1 MIDSSINNIENL
13 KKYKHI
19 HMIGI
24 GGISMSGIAEIL
36 HNFGIFVTGSDCTR
50 SKITDR
56 LSSRGIFVSIGH
68 ETNLVKNAD
77 LVVYSAAVKQNDP
90 ELIEARNRNIKIVE
104 RCDFVGYLTRIYK
117 DTIGIAGTHGKT
129 TTTSM
134 VSLCFLEAG
143 LDPTIQVGA
152 ILKQINGN
160 NRVGNSD
167 YFILESCEYVE
178 SFLKFSPKST
188 IVLNIDNDHLDY
200 FKNLDN
206 IKSAF
211 AKYVAILPYDGL
223 LVVNADDPN
232 CMALRSSSEARSV
245 TFGIKS
251 NKANFIARN
260 ITFNEN
266 GFPKFDVY
274 HNNTYYSEIKL
285 SVPGIHNVLNAL
297 ACIALCFEYGIDKFA
312 IKAALLKFTG
322 ANRRFEFVGSYQNIN
337 IYDDYA
343 HHPSEIL
350 ATAKALKNK
359 KHRQSWIVFQPHTY
373 SRTKLLLDDF
383 ANVLTNF
390 DNIIITDIYA
400 AREANSFDIS
410 SKDLVNKIKF
420 LGKDAIYMSDFD
432 DIAKYIRERA
442 CPNDVILTIGAG
454 TITELGK
461 KILR

>member
-1 MIDSSINNIENL
+1 M
-13 KKYKHI
+13 Y
-19 HMIGI
+19 
-24 GGISMSGIAEIL
+24 
-36 HNFGIFVTGSDCTR
+36 
-50 SKITDR
+50 
-56 LSSRGIFVSIGH
+56 
-68 ETNLVKNAD
+68 
-77 LVVYSAAVKQNDP
+77 
-90 ELIEARNRNIKIVE
+90 
-104 RCDFVGYLTRIYK
+104 GYITRIYK

-206 IKSAF
+206 IINAF
-211 AKYVAILPYDGL
+211 KKYVALLPYDGL

-232 CMALRSSSEARSV
+232 CLNLRSSTDAKVV
-245 TFGIKS
+245 TFAIE
-251 NKANFIARN
+251 NEKANFIARN
-260 ITFNEN
+260 IIFDDR
-266 GFPKFDVY
+266 GFAKFDVY
-274 HNNTYYSEIKL
+274 HNNSYFSEIKL

-297 ACIALCFEYGIDKFA
+297 ACIALCFEYGINKYD
-312 IKAALLKFTG
+312 IKSALLKFTG
-322 ANRRFEFVGSYQNIN
+322 ANRRFELVGSYQNID

-350 ATAKALKNK
+350 ATANALKNK
-359 KHRQSWIVFQPHTY
+359 KYRQSWIIFQPHTY
-373 SRTKLLLDDF
+373 SRTKNLLDDF
-383 ANVLTNF
+383 AKVLTNF

-400 AREANSFDIS
+400 AREANTYNIS
-410 SKDLVNKIKF
+410 SEDLVDKIHS
-420 LGKDAIYMSDFD
+420 LGKTAIYISSFD
-432 DIAKYIRERA
+432 DIAKFIRERA
-442 CPNDVILTIGAG
+442 CPHDIVLTVGAG
-454 TITELGK
+454 TVTEIGK
-461 KILR
+461 KILA

>member
-1 MIDSSINNIENL
+1 MMDSMSNNFENL
-13 KKYKHI
+13 TKYKHI

-36 HNFGIFVTGSDCTR
+36 NNFGVFVTGSDCTR

-68 ETNLVKNAD
+68 NTDLVKKAD
-77 LVVYSAAVKQNDP
+77 LVVYSAAIKQDDP
-90 ELIEARNRNIKIVE
+90 ELITARLNNIKIVE
-104 RCDFVGYLTRIYK
+104 RSDFVGYLTRIYK

-134 VSLCFLEAG
+134 VSLCFLEAV

-160 NRVGNSD
+160 NRIGNSN

-200 FKNLDN
+200 FKNIDN
-206 IKSAF
+206 IKKAF
-211 AKYVAILPYDGL
+211 SKYVALLPFDGL
-223 LVVNADDPN
+223 LVINADDEN
-232 CMALRSSSEARSV
+232 CLALRSSTEAKTI
-245 TFGIKS
+245 TFGIK
-251 NKANFIARN
+251 NEKANFVARN
-260 ITFNEN
+260 IKFDIN
-266 GFPKFDVY
+266 GFAKFDIY
-274 HNNTYYSEIKL
+274 HNNNYFFEVKL

-297 ACIALCFEYGIDKFA
+297 ACIALCIEYGIDKYT
-312 IKAALLKFTG
+312 IKSALAKFTG
-322 ANRRFEFVGSYQNIN
+322 ANRRFELVGSYDGIN
-337 IYDDYA
+337 VYDDYA

-350 ATAKALKNK
+350 ATANALKNK
-359 KHRQSWIVFQPHTY
+359 QYRQSWIVFQPHTY

-400 AREANSFDIS
+400 ARETNMYNIS
-410 SKDLVNKIKF
+410 SKDLVDKIKS
-420 LGKDAIYMSDFD
+420 LGKDAKYISSFD
-432 DIAKYIRERA
+432 DIAQYVKHRA
-442 CPNDVILTIGAG
+442 CPNDIILTVGAG

-461 KILR
+461 KILH

>member
-1 MIDSSINNIENL
+1 MINFNTNMDNL

-36 HNFGIFVTGSDCTR
+36 HNFGIFVTGSDVTR

-56 LSSRGIFVSIGH
+56 LSSHGIFVSIGH
-68 ETNLVKNAD
+68 ETNLVRKSD
-77 LVVYSAAVKQNDP
+77 LVVYSAAIKQDDP
-90 ELIEARNRNIKIVE
+90 ELIEARNNNIKAVE
-104 RCDFVGYLTRIYK
+104 RSDFVGYITRIYK

-206 IKSAF
+206 IKKAF
-211 AKYVAILPYDGL
+211 AKYVALLPYDGL
-223 LVVNADDPN
+223 LVLNADDAN
-232 CMALRSSSEARSV
+232 CLALRSSTDARVV
-245 TFGIKS
+245 TFSIE
-251 NKANFIARN
+251 NEKANFIAKN
-260 ITFNEN
+260 IVFDEK
-266 GFPKFDVY
+266 GYAKFDVY
-274 HNNTYYSEIKL
+274 HNNSYFSEIKL
-285 SVPGIHNVLNAL
+285 SVPGKHNVLNAL
-297 ACIALCFEYGIDKFA
+297 SCIALCYEYGINKYD
-312 IKAALLKFTG
+312 IKSALLKFTG
-322 ANRRFEFVGSYQNIN
+322 ANRRFELVGSYQNIN

-343 HHPSEIL
+343 HHPTEIL
-350 ATAKALKNK
+350 ATYNALKNK
-359 KHRQSWIVFQPHTY
+359 KYRQSWIIFQPHTY
-373 SRTKLLLDDF
+373 SRTQNLLDDF
-383 ANVLTNF
+383 AKVLTNF
-390 DNIIITDIYA
+390 DNIIVTDIYA
-400 AREANSFDIS
+400 ARETNTYNIS
-410 SKDLVNKIKF
+410 SK
-420 LGKDAIYMSDFD
+420 A
-432 DIAKYIRERA
+432 DIFFETSPPETRFFISS
-442 CPNDVILTIGAG
+442 
-454 TITELGK
+454 
-461 KILR
+461 